1 MLALTVPLLI
11 GLAFGAILQR
21 AGASR
26 YELILGTLRVE
37 NLTILK
43 FMLLAVGVA
52 AVSIGGLS
60 AFGLAHFAIKPLY
73 FWGVLLGGL
82 VFGVGFALSG
92 YCPGTSLVAGVEGRR
107 DAWATVGGAFAGAIA
122 YTLAYPFL
130 RPLLL
135 LPANFGA
142 PTLATTTRL
151 SPTLAGLVGGGF
163 FIALAFLL
171 PRTPQRRAAGSGA
184 SEPLQFAKRQV

>member
-1 MLALTVPLLI
+1 MLALIVPLVI

-21 AGASR
+21 VGASS
-26 YELILGTLRVE
+26 YELILGTLRLE

-43 FMLLAVGVA
+43 FMLLAIGVA
-52 AVSIGGLS
+52 AVGIGGLS
-60 AFGLAHFAIKPLY
+60 AFGLAHLAIKPLY
-73 FWGVLLGGL
+73 LWGVLLGGL

-92 YCPGTSLVAGVEGRR
+92 YCPGTSLVACVEGRR

-130 RPLLL
+130 RPLLV
-135 LPANFGA
+135 LPADFGKV
-142 PTLATTTRL
+142 TVTTTTGL
-151 SPTLAGLVGGGF
+151 SPTLAGLIGGGL

-171 PRTPQRRAAGSGA
+171 PRTPQRRAAAESTNEA
-184 SEPLQFAKRQV
+184 LQPNRA